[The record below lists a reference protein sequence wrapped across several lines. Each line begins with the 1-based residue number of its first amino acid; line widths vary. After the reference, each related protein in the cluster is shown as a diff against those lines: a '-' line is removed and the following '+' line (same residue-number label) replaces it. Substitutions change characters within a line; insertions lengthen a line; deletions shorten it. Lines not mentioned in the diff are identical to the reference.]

1 MANLSCLILYGK
13 FSLVLQ
19 ASQRKPFYIIGA
31 LMIFSSFVMYESSF
45 DVWSRI
51 GNKSHVH
58 MCDIVPRIIECIVFG
73 QTKYHVPVV

>member
-1 MANLSCLILYGK
+1 MANLSCLILHGK